1 MNKQIGVSP
10 IRKDAWE
17 KVTGKAKYTGDTSLP
32 GMLHA
37 RIFTSTCAHGL
48 IKNLDISKA
57 LVYKG
62 VQAVITGE
70 DFPILTGSIISD
82 RPPLARKKVRHY
94 GEPIAMVVAD
104 TEQEAAA
111 AVNLIEVE
119 FEDLKVVNSI
129 KDAIKKNPSLVHE
142 GLARYSYPDRE
153 VYPQGDTNIADQ
165 IKIRKGNMEV
175 AWSQCDSVIEYKF
188 TLPQS
193 DHLAMETRNARAEI
207 SPDGTVNIYTS
218 TQGPFGVK
226 EEVSKVFGIPEG
238 KVIVHTPYVGGAYGG
253 KASVH
258 LEFLAYMASY
268 KVGGRMVRIANTRE
282 QDISSFPSK
291 LGAEGKVRLG
301 GTRQGKIL
309 AMEAVYYADCG
320 AYSDTGPRMA
330 RAMATDCSGPYNIE
344 NIDCDVYAL
353 YTNHNYSTS
362 FRGFG
367 HGASTFAIEGAI
379 EKLAKKLNIDSL
391 EFRKINSI
399 RPGNYAP
406 TGTRISLS
414 NTGNLEFCLSKLK
427 DLIKWDEGRKIET
440 QDGKIRSKGISCF
453 WKTSSSPVNASSG
466 VVLTM
471 NSDGTINMNFGA
483 TEIGPGTKTIMGQ
496 ILAEKLKMNLED
508 IHVYMGV
515 NTQLTPKHWKTV
527 ASMSTV
533 MVGNASLAAAE
544 DLIRQIKEVASIV
557 LKCTPGDLDISN
569 KRVFVADDPSIYLDF
584 KKIAL
589 GYICKDGPGIYGQL
603 MGRGNYVMR
612 HLLPLDY
619 ETGKGKSGVSWTVGA
634 QGVEIEYDPRL
645 HTYRL
650 IKAITVAD
658 IGKVIHRKMAEGVV
672 MGGMSMGL
680 GLATREEFF
689 YDKDASLQN
698 TSLRTYKLMHIGEQP
713 EYIVDFIETQ
723 QKDSPFGARGIG
735 EHGIIGIP
743 IAFANAMSRAT
754 GMEFNSVPIS
764 PEKIWEKKTGGKYD
778 TL

>member
-1 MNKQIGVSP
+1 MDSQIGVSP
-10 IRKDAWE
+10 IRKDAWD
-17 KVTGKAKYTGDTSLP
+17 KVTGKAKYTGDITIP
-32 GMLHA
+32 GMLHV

-48 IKNLDISKA
+48 IKTLDISKA
-57 LVYKG
+57 QVYKG
-62 VQAVITGE
+62 VQAVITGD
-70 DFPILTGSIISD
+70 DFPILTGSIIND

-111 AVNLIEVE
+111 AVNLIKVE
-119 FEDLKVVNSI
+119 FEDLNVVNSI
-129 KDAIKKNPSLVHE
+129 RDAIKKNPTLVHE
-142 GLARYSYPDRE
+142 DLGRYSYPDRE
-153 VYPQGDTNIADQ
+153 VYPLADSNIADK
-165 IKIRKGNMEV
+165 IRIRKGNMEY

-188 TLPQS
+188 TLSQS
-193 DHLAMETRNARAEI
+193 DHIAMETRNARAEI
-207 SPDGTVNIYTS
+207 SSDGTVNIYSS
-218 TQGPFGVK
+218 TQGPFGVR
-226 EEVSKVFGIPEG
+226 EEVSKAFGIPEG

-282 QDISSFPSK
+282 QDISSFPCK

-301 GTRQGKIL
+301 GTKQGKIL
-309 AMEAVYYADCG
+309 AMEATYYADCG

-344 NIDCDVYAL
+344 NIHCDVYAL

-399 RPGNYAP
+399 RPGNYGP
-406 TGTRISLS
+406 TGNKISLS

-427 DLIKWDEGRKIET
+427 EIMNWDEGRKIET

-453 WKTSSSPVNASSG
+453 WKTSSSPVNATSG
-466 VVLTM
+466 VTLTM
-471 NSDGTINMNFGA
+471 NSDGSINMNFGA

-496 ILAEKLKMNLED
+496 ILAEKLKMSLED
-508 IHVYMGV
+508 IHVYMSV
-515 NTQLTPKHWKTV
+515 NTQVTPKHWKTV

-533 MVGNASLAAAE
+533 MVGNATIAAAE
-544 DLIRQIKEVASIV
+544 DLINQIRELASIV
-557 LKCTPGDLDISN
+557 LKCTPKDLDICN
-569 KRVFVADDPSIYLDF
+569 KRVSVKDYPSIFLDF
-584 KKIAL
+584 KNIAL
-589 GYICKDGPGIYGQL
+589 GYTYKNGPGIYGQL
-603 MGRGNYVMR
+603 IGRGNYVMR
-612 HLLPLDY
+612 QLLPLDY
-619 ETGKGKSGVSWTVGA
+619 ETGRGKSGVSWTVGA

-645 HTYRL
+645 YTYRL
-650 IKAITVAD
+650 VKAVTVAD

-680 GLATREEFF
+680 GLATREEFY
-689 YDKDASLQN
+689 YDKEASLQN
-698 TSLRTYKLMHIGEQP
+698 TSLRTYKLIHIGQQP
-713 EYIVDFIETQ
+713 EYIVDFIETGQ
-723 QKDSPFGARGIG
+723 IDTPFGARGIG

-743 IAFANAMSRAT
+743 IAFANAISRAT
-754 GMEFNSVPIS
+754 DMEFNRVPIS
-764 PEKIWEKKTGGKYD
+764 PELIWEKKTGGKYD
-778 TL
+778 TI